1 MALPGRAAARPYEVY
16 VRHDREPDLHH
27 GGEVQAATDDD
38 AVVFAHTLY
47 DERRWQDMFV
57 VPADAIVRLIE
68 PE

>member
-1 MALPGRAAARPYEVY
+1 MALPGHRGMRAYEVY
-16 VRHDREPDLHH
+16 VRHDKEPRLHQ
-27 GGEVQAATDDD
+27 GGEVQAHSDDD
-38 AVVFAHTLY
+38 AVIFAHTLY

>member
-1 MALPGRAAARPYEVY
+1 MALPGHADMRAYQVF
-16 VRHDREPDLHH
+16 VRHDKEPQLHH
-27 GGEVQAATDDD
+27 GGEVQADNNDD

-57 VPADAIVRLIE
+57 VPASAIVTLIE